1 MKNNT
6 DKDLYYRRR
15 AEDFEAYTLIAV
27 IVGVILFIP
36 LDGVLCSIVGEENGR
51 LLASIAALYAPT
63 AYFGLRY
70 LYYDFKSK
78 TADPYK

>member
-1 MKNNT
+1 MKKDT
-6 DKDLYYRRR
+6 DKYLYYRRR
-15 AEDFEAYTLIAV
+15 AEDFGAYTLIAI

-36 LDGVLCSIVGEENGR
+36 LDGMLCSIAGEENGR

-70 LYYDFKSK
+70 LYYHFK
-78 TADPYK
+78 A